1 MKVKQVNGYTIELNR
16 SRESMMQNEAAFPGE
31 AVNTIAVRMYFP
43 EADAQAVC
51 AAVDRVIERTE
62 LFRLRLAQQAGGYV
76 LRDAGACG
84 PLCACKTPRSRA
96 GAEAFCR
103 RKEETPFE
111 GFPEGALYGAW
122 AVPVTERRISPFSS
136 QASA

>member
-62 LFRLRLAQQAGGYV
+62 LFRLRLARQAGGYV

-96 GAEAFCR
+96 DAASSGKHVAPNVTMSACVSSKR
-103 RKEETPFE
+103 RTTASHACGTSK
-111 GFPEGALYGAW
+111 
-122 AVPVTERRISPFSS
+122 SS
-136 QASA
+136 ESSSII